1 MKRAVLSVCA
11 AAAAGVA
18 VAANFPEDTAVQIT
32 VPGSYTASEDR
43 TIDSLVV
50 ATPTGSA
57 DAHTV
62 TVFDHTSCPE
72 RAITVNGA
80 NPQFNVTNHY
90 NDVWFKGGIWNF
102 TSYFYLGNEN
112 SSTTGKDTYRRMYVT
127 DGAALSGAA
136 RLYVNCGNGGNEL
149 YVSNATV
156 SAGSMYVQ
164 TGSAMTSSYDS
175 SNRGKLIVN
184 KDGKVTLSDTL
195 FVQAEYTSSNSRQT
209 GAVYVSGT
217 GAEVSARVIEL
228 GNAPQTRARCGSEM
242 VVADGGRVESS
253 SVIRVG
259 MTPYTY
265 NPALFDVFKVEN
277 GTLDAA
283 SLFAGYGD
291 NVVNEQVVLSN
302 STVVIG
308 SSLASGYGANSASNS
323 VVFKDCVDMVQVKN
337 TLYSGRGEGAHDN
350 FIGFYNCGTIQVPDD
365 KTWCAG
371 LGNGSYGNTIMI
383 SNTVLRTN
391 REVAAG
397 STTATSVS
405 VSNEVVV
412 AGSLG
417 RVEMTVN
424 QRDPIYYGRNN
435 RFRVTDR
442 ATLIVENTSIWFFRR
457 GYDSEV
463 VIENGGVLTNGL
475 GVSSLSVIVGKAT
488 KGDGVTSGNSLIVRD
503 EGKGYVTGELQVN
516 GTNNA
521 LVVSDGSVRINS
533 HFSVG
538 VAQKR
543 DVDGDTPSEGCR
555 LVVAGTHPKVDIG
568 KNLSFVDG
576 AKSVLRFELSGDG
589 YSWSDEPARAA
600 PVLLTASS
608 YTMTVNDDS
617 VLEADVS
624 KLNPSAR
631 GKPIA
636 LVVSPK
642 AISMSETAL
651 AAANAKGAAAKK
663 PYHFS
668 LSADG
673 KTLYLTAENRGF
685 VLSFR

>member
-1 MKRAVLSVCA
+1 MKGAVLSACV

-18 VAANFPEDTAVQIT
+18 IAADFPAGSAVQIT
-32 VPGSYTASEDR
+32 EPGSYTASEDR

-50 ATPTGSA
+50 ATPTGMA
-57 DAHTV
+57 DSHIV

-72 RAITVNGA
+72 RVITVNGA
-80 NPQFNVTNHY
+80 NPQFNVANHY

-112 SSTTGKDTYRRMYVT
+112 NANTGKDTYRRMYVT
-127 DGAALSGAA
+127 DGAALSGAEK
-136 RLYVNCGNGGNEL
+136 LYVNDGNGGNEL

-164 TGSAMTSSYDS
+164 TGSAMTSSSDS
-175 SNRGKLIVN
+175 SNRGKLIVGN
-184 KDGKVTLSDTL
+184 GGKVALSGTLY
-195 FVQAEYTSSNSRQT
+195 VQAEYKSSNSRQT

-228 GNAPQTRARCGSEM
+228 GNAPQTRAGCGSEM

-253 SVIRVG
+253 TVIRVG

-265 NPALFDVFKVEN
+265 NPALFDVFKVE
-277 GTLDAA
+277 GGALDAA
-283 SLFAGYGD
+283 SLVAGYGA
-291 NVVNEQVVLSN
+291 NVVSEQVVLSN

-308 SSLASGYGANSASNS
+308 SLLASGYGVGSASNS
-323 VVFKDCVDMVQVKN
+323 IVVKDCVNMVQVKN
-337 TLYSGRGEGAHDN
+337 TLYSGYGEGAHDN
-350 FIGFYNCGTIQVPDD
+350 FIGFYNCGTIQVTDGIIW
-365 KTWCAG
+365 TAG
-371 LGNGSYGNTIMI
+371 YGAGSYGNTIMI

-397 STTATSVS
+397 STATS

-412 AGSLG
+412 AGPLG

-424 QRDPIYYGRNN
+424 QRDPISYGRCN
-435 RFRVTDR
+435 RFRVTDS
-442 ATLIVENTSIWFFRR
+442 ATLSCESSSLWLFKR
-457 GYDSEV
+457 GYDSEI
-463 VIENGGVLTNGL
+463 VIENGGVLTNGMEQAL
-475 GVSSLSVIVGKAT
+475 AVIVGKV
-488 KGDGVTSGNSLIVRD
+488 GPSGVTSGNSLIVRD
-503 EGKGYVTGELQVN
+503 GGKGYVTGEIQVN

-521 LVVSDGSVRINS
+521 LVVSDGGL
-533 HFSVG
+533 SVG
-538 VAQKR
+538 SHLTVGTSQTIVT
-543 DVDGDTPSEGCR
+543 DNDTPSDGCR
-555 LVVAGTHPKVDIG
+555 LVVAGTHPKIDVAT
-568 KNLSFVDG
+568 NLTLVNG

-600 PVLLTASS
+600 PVLLTAAST

-651 AAANAKGAAAKK
+651 ESANAKGAAAKK
-663 PYHFS
+663 PYRFS

-673 KTLYLTAENRGF
+673 KTLYLTAVNRGF
-685 VLSFR
+685 ALFVR

>member
-1 MKRAVLSVCA
+1 MKGAVLSVCA

-18 VAANFPEDTAVQIT
+18 IAADFPAGSAVQIT
-32 VPGSYTASEDR
+32 EPGSYTASEDR

-50 ATPTGSA
+50 ATPIGTS

-72 RAITVNGA
+72 RAITVHCA
-80 NPQFNVTNHY
+80 NPQFNVANHY

-112 SSTTGKDTYRRMYVT
+112 SSTAGRDTYRRMYVT

-136 RLYVNCGNGGNEL
+136 GLYVNYGNGGNEL
-149 YVSNATV
+149 CVSNATV

-164 TGSAMTSSYDS
+164 TGSAMTTSLDS

-195 FVQAEYTSSNSRQT
+195 YVQAEYTSSNSRQT
-209 GAVYVSGT
+209 GAAYVSGT
-217 GAEVSARVIEL
+217 GAEVSARIIEL

-283 SLFAGYGD
+283 SLFVGYGG
-291 NVVNEQVVLSN
+291 NVVNELVVLSN

-323 VVFKDCVDMVQVKN
+323 IVVKDCVDMVQVKN
-337 TLYSGRGEGAHDN
+337 TLYSGFGVGAHDN
-350 FIGFYNCGTIQVPDD
+350 FIGFYNCGTIQVADG
-365 KTWCAG
+365 KIWTAG
-371 LGNGSYGNTIMI
+371 YGDGSYGNTIMI

-397 STTATSVS
+397 STATS
-405 VSNEVVV
+405 VSNEVIV
-412 AGSLG
+412 AGPLG

-424 QRDPIYYGRNN
+424 QRDPISNGRCN

-442 ATLIVENTSIWFFRR
+442 AALSCENSSFWFFKR
-457 GYDSEV
+457 GYDSEI

-475 GVSSLSVIVGKAT
+475 GQTLAVIVGKVT
-488 KGDGVTSGNSLIVRD
+488 SSGVTSGNSLIVRD
-503 EGKGYVTGELQVN
+503 GGKGYVTGEIQVN
-516 GTNNA
+516 GTNGY
-521 LVVSDGSVRINS
+521 VS
-533 HFSVG
+533 
-538 VAQKR
+538 A
-543 DVDGDTPSEGCR
+543 
-555 LVVAGTHPKVDIG
+555 AG
-568 KNLSFVDG
+568 
-576 AKSVLRFELSGDG
+576 
-589 YSWSDEPARAA
+589 
-600 PVLLTASS
+600 
-608 YTMTVNDDS
+608 
-617 VLEADVS
+617 
-624 KLNPSAR
+624 
-631 GKPIA
+631 
-636 LVVSPK
+636 
-642 AISMSETAL
+642 
-651 AAANAKGAAAKK
+651 
-663 PYHFS
+663 
-668 LSADG
+668 
-673 KTLYLTAENRGF
+673 
-685 VLSFR
+685 

>member
-1 MKRAVLSVCA
+1 MKGAVLSVCA

-18 VAANFPEDTAVQIT
+18 VAANFPAGSAVQIT
-32 VPGSYTASEDR
+32 EPGSYTASKDG

-57 DAHTV
+57 DSHTV

-80 NPQFNVTNHY
+80 NPQFNVANHY

-112 SSTTGKDTYRRMYVT
+112 NSDTGRDTYRRMYVT

-184 KDGKVTLSDTL
+184 KDGKVTLSDNL
-195 FVQAEYTSSNSRQT
+195 FVQAEYTSANSRQT

-217 GAEVSARVIEL
+217 GAEVSAKNIEL
-228 GNAPQTRARCGSEM
+228 GNAPETRAKCGSEM
-242 VVADGGRVESS
+242 VVTSGGRVESS
-253 SVIRVG
+253 GVIRVG
-259 MTPYTY
+259 IKPYTY

-283 SLFAGYGD
+283 SLFVGFGE

-323 VVFKDCVDMVQVKN
+323 IVVKDCVNMVQVKN
-337 TLYSGRGEGAHDN
+337 TLYSGFGVGAHDN
-350 FIGFYNCGTIQVPDD
+350 FIGFYNCGTIQVADE
-365 KTWCAG
+365 KIWTAG
-371 LGNGSYGNTIMI
+371 YGDGSYGNTIMI

-397 STTATSVS
+397 NTATSVS
-405 VSNEVVV
+405 NEVIV
-412 AGSLG
+412 AGPLG

-424 QRDPIYYGRNN
+424 QRDPISYGRCN

-442 ATLIVENTSIWFFRR
+442 AALSCENSSFWFFKR
-457 GYDSEV
+457 GYDSEI

-475 GVSSLSVIVGKAT
+475 GQTLAVIVGKVT
-488 KGDGVTSGNSLIVRD
+488 SSGVTSGNSLIVRD
-503 EGKGYVTGELQVN
+503 GGKGYVNGEIQVN

-521 LVVSDGSVRINS
+521 LVVSDGGL
-533 HFSVG
+533 SVG
-538 VAQKR
+538 SHLTVGASQKMVT
-543 DVDGDTPSEGCR
+543 DNDTPSDCCR
-555 LVVAGTHPKVDIG
+555 LVVAGTHPKIDVA
-568 KNLSFVDG
+568 KNLVLVNG
-576 AKSVLRFELSGDG
+576 AKSVLRFELLGDG

-600 PVLLTASS
+600 PVLLKGGKSFM
-608 YTMTVNDDS
+608 MTVNDDS

-636 LVVSPK
+636 LVVSPNA
-642 AISMSETAL
+642 AIAMSETAL

-673 KTLYLTAENRGF
+673 KTLYLTAESRGF

>member
-1 MKRAVLSVCA
+1 MKGAVLSVCA

-18 VAANFPEDTAVQIT
+18 IAADFPAGSAVQIT
-32 VPGSYTASEDR
+32 EPGSYTASEDR

-50 ATPTGSA
+50 ATPTGTA
-57 DAHTV
+57 DSHTV

-72 RAITVNGA
+72 RVITVNGA
-80 NPQFNVTNHY
+80 NPQFNVANHY
-90 NDVWFKGGIWNF
+90 NDVWFKGGIWSF

-112 SSTTGKDTYRRMYVT
+112 SSTAGKDTYRRMYVT
-127 DGAALSGAA
+127 DGAALSGAE

-164 TGSAMTSSYDS
+164 TGSAMTSSDDS
-175 SNRGKLIVN
+175 SNRGKLIVGN
-184 KDGKVTLSDTL
+184 GGKVALSDTL
-195 FVQAEYTSSNSRQT
+195 YVQAEYTSSNSRQT

-228 GNAPQTRARCGSEM
+228 GNALNTRAGCGSEM

-265 NPALFDVFKVEN
+265 KPALFDVFKVE
-277 GTLDAA
+277 GGALDAA

-291 NVVNEQVVLSN
+291 NVVSEQVVLSN

-308 SSLASGYGANSASNS
+308 SSLASGYGVGSASNS
-323 VVFKDCVDMVQVKN
+323 IVVKDCVNMVQVKN
-337 TLYSGRGEGAHDN
+337 TLYSGFGVGAHDN
-350 FIGFYNCGTIQVPDD
+350 FIGFYNCGTIQVADG
-365 KTWCAG
+365 KIWTAG
-371 LGNGSYGNTIMI
+371 YGDGSYGNTIMI

-397 STTATSVS
+397 STATS
-405 VSNEVVV
+405 VSNEVIV
-412 AGSLG
+412 AGPLG

-424 QRDPIYYGRNN
+424 QRDPISNGRCN

-442 ATLIVENTSIWFFRR
+442 AALSCENSSFWFFKR
-457 GYDSEV
+457 GYDSEI

-475 GVSSLSVIVGKAT
+475 GQTLAVIVGKVT
-488 KGDGVTSGNSLIVRD
+488 SSGVTSGNSLIVRD
-503 EGKGYVTGELQVN
+503 GGKGYVTGEIQVN

-521 LVVSDGSVRINS
+521 LVVSDGGLSVVDS
-533 HFSVG
+533 HLTVG
-538 VAQKR
+538 ASQKMVT
-543 DVDGDTPSEGCR
+543 DNDTPSDGCR
-555 LVVAGTHPKVDIG
+555 LVVAGTHPKIDVA
-568 KNLSFVDG
+568 KNLVLVNG
-576 AKSVLRFELSGDG
+576 AKSVLRFEPSGDG

-600 PVLLTASS
+600 PVLLTGGKT

-636 LVVSPK
+636 IVVSPNA
-642 AISMSETAL
+642 AIAMSETAL
-651 AAANAKGAAAKK
+651 ATANAKGAAAKK